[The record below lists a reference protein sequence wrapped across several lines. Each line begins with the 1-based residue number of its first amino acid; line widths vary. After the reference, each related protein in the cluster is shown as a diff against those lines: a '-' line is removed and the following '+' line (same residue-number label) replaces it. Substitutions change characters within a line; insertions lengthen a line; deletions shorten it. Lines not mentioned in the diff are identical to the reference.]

1 MSELIKH
8 SPDIVDY
15 LITINPKF
23 EMLKSPMV
31 KVMSKVASLK
41 MISERGDLNL
51 NTLIKDVDAFIN
63 KRK

>member
-1 MSELIKH
+1 
-8 SPDIVDY
+8 
-15 LITINPKF
+15 
-23 EMLKSPMV
+23 MLKSPMV